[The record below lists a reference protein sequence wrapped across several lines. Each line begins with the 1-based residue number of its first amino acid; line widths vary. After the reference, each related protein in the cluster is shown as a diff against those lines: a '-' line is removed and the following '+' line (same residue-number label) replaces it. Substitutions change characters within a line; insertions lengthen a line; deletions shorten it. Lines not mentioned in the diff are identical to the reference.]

1 MRAPLA
7 WLRDYVKLPDDTATI
22 VNRLATLGFPVAEI
36 EERPF
41 ISGVVVGRIEKIEKH
56 PNADRLQ
63 VCTIDIGAES
73 RLTIATAATNVAQD
87 QVIPVAT
94 IGAQLPNMKIEP
106 RKMRGID
113 SEGMLCSAEELG
125 LPAEWFVDGIMQL
138 DAGTRLGADVVKL
151 FGLDQ
156 PILDVEVTANRP
168 DALCMIGIARE
179 LSAAF
184 KEPLRFPDTT
194 VSYGGELVDANGMV
208 VDRSFDSLDIRVT
221 LESVDCRRYVA
232 QRVSGLRVRP
242 SKTWMQIRLALAGQ
256 RPISN
261 LVDISNFV
269 MLELGQPLHFFD
281 FEKIGGK
288 HIIVRDARA
297 GEKMTTLDGTER
309 NLDATSLLIADE
321 EQATGL
327 AGLMGGLVSEVSDS
341 THEIVIE
348 SANFSGPRVRRMSVK
363 LGLRTEA
370 STRNEKNLPIALTD
384 IAAARAARL
393 LEQEGGII
401 HIPRGFGKA
410 LGASPVVDLTNT
422 AVERLLGF
430 KVTDAEIKSSLK
442 SLGFEVSPM
451 LTPELG
457 NKLGLSEGDLAGVES
472 FAVTAPYWRSDISIA
487 ADLIEEI
494 ARVLG
499 YDRLEAVM
507 PPVADQPLD
516 SAAFDRDMHIAQTL
530 VGLGYHECITLGL
543 QPIAVAERWR
553 AAGIDVPA
561 LVEITNPLS
570 EDQRWMR
577 FSILPALLAHAE
589 RYRTV
594 RPLRTFEIG
603 HVFAEATDAPLEAN
617 VVTLLTTTAR
627 NPDQPVWRDDA
638 FLAAKSDVTALL
650 RVVTGSDVTVKRD
663 QAPGLHPGKTARL
676 FVGDKSV
683 GFIGVVDP
691 RLARAHDLE
700 DDVVSA
706 VIFIDGLPK
715 AAVRQFVALSKYPT
729 VTRDLAV
736 VVDLA
741 VSAGDLVGVAR
752 EQPLVRSVDVFD
764 EYRGAQISA
773 EKKSL
778 AMTVTLGRD
787 DATLTDADADAA
799 TTAIINLLRE
809 RCGAVLRG

>member
-7 WLRDYVKLPDDTATI
+7 WLRDYVKLPDDPTAI

-36 EERPF
+36 EERPL

-63 VCTIDIGAES
+63 VCTIDIGTET

-94 IGAQLPNMKIEP
+94 IGAQLPHMKIEP

-125 LPAEWFVDGIMQL
+125 LPADWFVDGIMQF
-138 DAGTRLGADVVKL
+138 DTNMRLGTDVVTL

-194 VSYGGELVDANGMV
+194 VTYGGELVDANGMV

-281 FEKIGGK
+281 FDRIGGK

-297 GEKMTTLDGTER
+297 GEKLTTLDGTER
-309 NLDATSLLIADE
+309 NLDATALLIADE
-321 EQATGL
+321 DQATGL
-327 AGLMGGLVSEVSDS
+327 AGLMGGLISEVSDS

-348 SANFSGPRVRRMSVK
+348 SANFAGPRVRRMSVK

-410 LGASPVVDLTNT
+410 LGASPVVDLTKT

-430 KVTDAEIKSSLK
+430 PVTDAEIKSSLK
-442 SLGFEVSPM
+442 SLGFEITPM

-457 NKLGLSEGDLAGVES
+457 TKLGLSESDLSGVDS

-507 PPVADQPLD
+507 PPVADQSLD
-516 SAAFDRDMHIAQTL
+516 SSAFDRDMQIAQTL

-553 AAGIDVPA
+553 AAGVEVPP

-577 FSILPALLAHAE
+577 FSILPALLAHAQ

-603 HVFAEATDAPLEAN
+603 HVFTDAADAPHEAN
-617 VVTLLTTTAR
+617 IVTILVTTPRTSG
-627 NPDQPVWRDDA
+627 QPAWRDDA
-638 FLAAKSDVTALL
+638 FLAAKSDVMALL
-650 RVVTGSDVTVKRD
+650 RATTGSEATVERGT
-663 QAPGLHPGKTARL
+663 APGLHPGKTAQLYVEGTRIG
-676 FVGDKSV
+676 FVGT
-683 GFIGVVDP
+683 VDP
-691 RLARAHDLE
+691 RLARAYDLE
-700 DDVVSA
+700 DDLVSA
-706 VIFIDGLPK
+706 VIFIDALPK
-715 AAVRQFVALSKYPT
+715 AAVRQFAALSKYPT

-736 VVDLA
+736 VVDLSVA
-741 VSAGDLVGVAR
+741 AADLEHAAKKHI
-752 EQPLVRSVDVFD
+752 LARSVHVFD
-764 EYRGAQISA
+764 EYRGAQIGA
-773 EKKSL
+773 DKKSL

-799 TTAIINLLRE
+799 TAAIVEELRN
-809 RCGAVLRG
+809 RCGAVLRA